1 MTLENPEKIHETCI
15 YLLFGFRGKSCEE
28 KPHQT
33 PLGPKIPIQGCSE
46 EWKFEAEA
54 PEGIAE
60 ERSSVFF
67 GEKDSGRW
75 FFCCEK
81 IYTQKKIQKR
91 FLVWGLM

>member
-1 MTLENPEKIHETCI
+1 MVD
-15 YLLFGFRGKSCEE
+15 FCEE

-67 GEKDSGRW
+67 GEKDRGR
-75 FFCCEK
+75 FFLVWEN
-81 IYTQKKIQKR
+81 TQKKSEKV
-91 FLVWGLM
+91 FGLGFDVSVFMVDFKMIIHFPCTCFSLI